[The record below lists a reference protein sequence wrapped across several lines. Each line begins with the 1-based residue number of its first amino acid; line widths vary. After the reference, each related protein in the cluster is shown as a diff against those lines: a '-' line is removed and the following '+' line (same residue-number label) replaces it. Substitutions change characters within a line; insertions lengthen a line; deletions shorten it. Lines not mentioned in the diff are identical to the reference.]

1 MARTKSPTLTDA
13 ELRLMNIVWDKGAA
27 TASAVVEA
35 LPGDARLAHTTVL
48 TMLGILEQKGYLRHT
63 KEGKSYVYHPVVAR
77 EEASRSAL
85 RHLVSRF
92 FRNSPELL
100 VNQLLSD
107 EKLSARDR
115 QKLRELLKR
124 AE

>member
-13 ELRLMNIVWDKGAA
+13 ELRLMEIVWAQGSA
-27 TASAVVEA
+27 TAAAVVGA

-63 KEGKSYVYHPVVAR
+63 KEGKSFVYHPVVAR

-92 FRNSPELL
+92 FGNSPELL

-107 EKLSARDR
+107 EKLSDKERR
-115 QKLRELLKR
+115 RLRELLDN
-124 AE
+124 AG

>member
-13 ELRLMNIVWDKGAA
+13 ELRLMNIVWDKGSA
-27 TASAVVEA
+27 TASAAVEA

-77 EEASRSAL
+77 DEASRSAL